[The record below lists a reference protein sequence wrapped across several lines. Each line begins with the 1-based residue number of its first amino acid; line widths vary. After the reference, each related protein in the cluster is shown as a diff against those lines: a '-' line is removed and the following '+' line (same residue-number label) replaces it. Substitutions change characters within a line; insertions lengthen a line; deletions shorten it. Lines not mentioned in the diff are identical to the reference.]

1 MRFLIFNITVLAA
14 LGFLFTSAPNQSFPQ
29 WAAATLDLWAEPD
42 ETTESDNQSGDV
54 AQSGKRFAKAIAQV
68 ASDKIKAIDSSAAAP
83 NTAQAERQ
91 VASDFQ
97 TVSLDKP
104 QPQPQAQR
112 MSSEAIKDLIIAVI
126 DEQKATEA
134 LVGVQQDS
142 GGDSA
147 TAISQLKKPA
157 EVGLEQ
163 DAGDTYGDT
172 LQANVKQ
179 ELAEMNDDEIAR
191 AFEAFEKAAVSSSS
205 PGSETAFEMPVT
217 SGSIEPTK
225 PNFMT
230 SSQRSADLA
239 QMIESLNLI
248 YFEKTGI

>member
-14 LGFLFTSAPNQSFPQ
+14 LGFLFTSAPNQSFLQ
-29 WAAATLDLWAEPD
+29 WAAVTLDLWAEPD
-42 ETTESDNQSGDV
+42 ETTEQDNQLGDV

-68 ASDKIKAIDSSAAAP
+68 ASDKMKAVDSSAAAP
-83 NTAQAERQ
+83 NTVEDERR
-91 VASDFQ
+91 VASDIQ
-97 TVSLDKP
+97 TVSLDQP
-104 QPQPQAQR
+104 QPQPQQ

-126 DEQKATEA
+126 DEQKTTEA
-134 LVGVQQDS
+134 LIGVQQDS

-147 TAISQLKKPA
+147 TAISQLKRPA

-163 DAGDTYGDT
+163 HAGDVSGDT

-179 ELAEMNDDEIAR
+179 ELVNMNDDEIER
-191 AFEAFEKAAVSSSS
+191 AFEAFEKAAVSGSS

-217 SGSIEPTK
+217 SGSIEPIK

-230 SSQRSADLA
+230 PSQRSTDLA

>member
-42 ETTESDNQSGDV
+42 ETTEQDNQLGDV
-54 AQSGKRFAKAIAQV
+54 AQSGKQFAKAIAQV
-68 ASDKIKAIDSSAAAP
+68 ASDKMKAIDSSAAAP
-83 NTAQAERQ
+83 NTAEDERR
-91 VASDFQ
+91 VASDIQ
-97 TVSLDKP
+97 TVSLD
-104 QPQPQAQR
+104 QPQSQQ

-147 TAISQLKKPA
+147 TAISRLKRPG
-157 EVGLEQ
+157 EVVLEQ
-163 DAGDTYGDT
+163 DAGDVSGDT
-172 LQANVKQ
+172 PKANVKQ
-179 ELAEMNDDEIAR
+179 ELVGMSDNEIER
-191 AFEAFEKAAVSSSS
+191 AFEAFEKAAVSGSST
-205 PGSETAFEMPVT
+205 GSETAFEMPVT

-230 SSQRSADLA
+230 PSQRSADLA

>member
-29 WAAATLDLWAEPD
+29 WAAATLNLWAEPD
-42 ETTESDNQSGDV
+42 ETTEQDNQLGDV
-54 AQSGKRFAKAIAQV
+54 AQSGKQFAKAIAQV
-68 ASDKIKAIDSSAAAP
+68 ASEKMKAIDSSAAAP
-83 NTAQAERQ
+83 NTAEDERR
-91 VASDFQ
+91 VASDIQ
-97 TVSLDKP
+97 TVSLD
-104 QPQPQAQR
+104 QPQSQQ

-147 TAISQLKKPA
+147 TAISRLKRPA
-157 EVGLEQ
+157 EIGLEQ
-163 DAGDTYGDT
+163 DAGDVSSDT
-172 LQANVKQ
+172 PQAKVKQ
-179 ELAEMNDDEIAR
+179 ELVEMNDDEIAR
-191 AFEAFEKAAVSSSS
+191 AFEAFEKAAVSGSST
-205 PGSETAFEMPVT
+205 GSETAFEMPVT

-230 SSQRSADLA
+230 PSQRSADLA

>member
-42 ETTESDNQSGDV
+42 ETTEQDNQLGDV
-54 AQSGKRFAKAIAQV
+54 AQSGKQFAKAIAQV
-68 ASDKIKAIDSSAAAP
+68 ASDKMKAIDSSAVAP
-83 NTAQAERQ
+83 NTAEDERR
-91 VASDFQ
+91 VASDIQ
-97 TVSLDKP
+97 TVSLDQP
-104 QPQPQAQR
+104 QPQPQQ

-147 TAISQLKKPA
+147 TAISRLKRPG
-157 EVGLEQ
+157 EVVLEQ
-163 DAGDTYGDT
+163 DAGDVSGDT
-172 LQANVKQ
+172 PKANVKQ
-179 ELAEMNDDEIAR
+179 ELVGMSDNEIER

-217 SGSIEPTK
+217 SGSKEPIK

-230 SSQRSADLA
+230 PSQRSTDLA

>member
-42 ETTESDNQSGDV
+42 ETTEQDNQLGDV
-54 AQSGKRFAKAIAQV
+54 AQSGKQFAKAIAQV
-68 ASDKIKAIDSSAAAP
+68 ASDKMKAIDSSAAAP
-83 NTAQAERQ
+83 NTAEDERR
-91 VASDFQ
+91 VASDIQ
-97 TVSLDKP
+97 TVSLD
-104 QPQPQAQR
+104 QPQSQQ

-147 TAISQLKKPA
+147 TAISRLKRPA
-157 EVGLEQ
+157 EIGLEQ
-163 DAGDTYGDT
+163 DAGDVSGDT
-172 LQANVKQ
+172 PKANVKQ
-179 ELAEMNDDEIAR
+179 ELVGMSDNEIEL
-191 AFEAFEKAAVSSSS
+191 AFEAFEKAAVSGSST
-205 PGSETAFEMPVT
+205 GLETAFEMPVT

-230 SSQRSADLA
+230 PSQRSADLA

>member
-42 ETTESDNQSGDV
+42 ETTEQDNQLGDV
-54 AQSGKRFAKAIAQV
+54 AQSGKQFAKAIAQV
-68 ASDKIKAIDSSAAAP
+68 ASDKMKAIDSSAAAP
-83 NTAQAERQ
+83 NTAEDERR
-91 VASDFQ
+91 VASDIQ
-97 TVSLDKP
+97 TVSLDQP
-104 QPQPQAQR
+104 QPQPQQ

-134 LVGVQQDS
+134 FVGVQQDS

-147 TAISQLKKPA
+147 TAISRLKRPG
-157 EVGLEQ
+157 EVVMEQ
-163 DAGDTYGDT
+163 DAGDVSGDT
-172 LQANVKQ
+172 PQANVKQ
-179 ELAEMNDDEIAR
+179 ELVGISDNEIER
-191 AFEAFEKAAVSSSS
+191 AFEAFEKAAVSGSST
-205 PGSETAFEMPVT
+205 GLETAFEMPVT

-230 SSQRSADLA
+230 PSQRSADLA

>member
-29 WAAATLDLWAEPD
+29 WAAAKLDLWAEPD
-42 ETTESDNQSGDV
+42 ETTEPDNQSGDV

-68 ASDKIKAIDSSAAAP
+68 ASDKIKAIESSAAAP

-91 VASDFQ
+91 GASDFQ

-104 QPQPQAQR
+104 QPQAQQ

-126 DEQKATEA
+126 DEQKASEA

-147 TAISQLKKPA
+147 ATISQLKRPA

-163 DAGDTYGDT
+163 DAGDTSGDT
-172 LQANVKQ
+172 AQANVKQ

-191 AFEAFEKAAVSSSS
+191 AFEAFEKAALSNSL

-230 SSQRSADLA
+230 PSQRSADIA

>member
-42 ETTESDNQSGDV
+42 ETTEQDNQLGDV
-54 AQSGKRFAKAIAQV
+54 AQSGKQFAKAIAQV
-68 ASDKIKAIDSSAAAP
+68 ASDKMKAIDSSAAAP
-83 NTAQAERQ
+83 KTAEDERW
-91 VASDFQ
+91 VASDIQ
-97 TVSLDKP
+97 AVSLD
-104 QPQPQAQR
+104 QPQPKPQQ

-134 LVGVQQDS
+134 LVGAQQDS

-147 TAISQLKKPA
+147 TAISRLKRPG
-157 EVGLEQ
+157 EVVLEQ
-163 DAGDTYGDT
+163 DAGDVSGDT
-172 LQANVKQ
+172 PQANVKQ
-179 ELAEMNDDEIAR
+179 ELVEMNDDEIAR
-191 AFEAFEKAAVSSSS
+191 AFEAFEKAAVSGSST
-205 PGSETAFEMPVT
+205 GLETAFEMPVT

-230 SSQRSADLA
+230 PSQRSADLA

>member
-42 ETTESDNQSGDV
+42 ETTEQDNQLGDV
-54 AQSGKRFAKAIAQV
+54 AQSGKQFAKAIAQV
-68 ASDKIKAIDSSAAAP
+68 ASDKMKAIDSSAAAP
-83 NTAQAERQ
+83 NTAEDERR
-91 VASDFQ
+91 VASDIQ
-97 TVSLDKP
+97 TVSLD
-104 QPQPQAQR
+104 QPQSQQ

-147 TAISQLKKPA
+147 TAISRLKRPG
-157 EVGLEQ
+157 EVVMEQ
-163 DAGDTYGDT
+163 DAGDVSGDT
-172 LQANVKQ
+172 PKANVKQ
-179 ELAEMNDDEIAR
+179 ELVGMNDNEIER
-191 AFEAFEKAAVSSSS
+191 AFEAFEKAAVSGSST
-205 PGSETAFEMPVT
+205 GLETAFEMPVT
-217 SGSIEPTK
+217 SGLIEPTK

-230 SSQRSADLA
+230 PSQRSADLA

>member
-1 MRFLIFNITVLAA
+1 MRFLIFNITVLVA
-14 LGFLFTSAPNQSFPQ
+14 LGFLFTSAHNQSFPQ
-29 WAAATLDLWAEPD
+29 WVAVTLDLWAEPE
-42 ETTESDNQSGDV
+42 ETTEQDNQLGDV

-68 ASDKIKAIDSSAAAP
+68 ASDKMKAIDSSGAAP
-83 NTAQAERQ
+83 KTAEDERR
-91 VASDFQ
+91 VASDIQ
-97 TVSLDKP
+97 AVSLD
-104 QPQPQAQR
+104 QPQPQQ

-142 GGDSA
+142 GGDST

-163 DAGDTYGDT
+163 DARDVSGDTPQG
-172 LQANVKQ
+172 NVKR
-179 ELAEMNDDEIAR
+179 ELVELNDDEIVR
-191 AFEAFEKAAVSSSS
+191 ALEAFEKAEVSGFS
-205 PGSETAFEMPVT
+205 PGSETVFEMPVT
-217 SGSIEPTK
+217 SGSIGPTK

-230 SSQRSADLA
+230 PSQRSADLA

>member
-42 ETTESDNQSGDV
+42 ETTEQDNQSGDV

-83 NTAQAERQ
+83 NTAEAERQ

-97 TVSLDKP
+97 TVSLD
-104 QPQPQAQR
+104 QSQPQAQQ

-134 LVGVQQDS
+134 LVGVRQDS

-163 DAGDTYGDT
+163 DAGDTSGDT
-172 LQANVKQ
+172 PQANVKQ

-191 AFEAFEKAAVSSSS
+191 AFEAFEKAAVSGSST
-205 PGSETAFEMPVT
+205 GLETAFEMPVT
-217 SGSIEPTK
+217 SGLIEPTK

-230 SSQRSADLA
+230 PSQRSADLA

>member
-29 WAAATLDLWAEPD
+29 WVAVTLDLWAEPD
-42 ETTESDNQSGDV
+42 ETTEQDNQLGDV

-68 ASDKIKAIDSSAAAP
+68 ASDKMKAIDSSGAAP
-83 NTAQAERQ
+83 KTAEDERR
-91 VASDFQ
+91 VASDIQ
-97 TVSLDKP
+97 AVSLDQP
-104 QPQPQAQR
+104 QPQPQPQQ

-142 GGDSA
+142 RGDST

-163 DAGDTYGDT
+163 DARDVSGDTPQG
-172 LQANVKQ
+172 NVKR
-179 ELAEMNDDEIAR
+179 ELVELNDDEIVR
-191 AFEAFEKAAVSSSS
+191 ALEAFEKAEVSGFS
-205 PGSETAFEMPVT
+205 PGSETVFEMPVT

-230 SSQRSADLA
+230 PSQRSADLA

>member
-42 ETTESDNQSGDV
+42 ETTEQDNQLGDV
-54 AQSGKRFAKAIAQV
+54 AQSGKQFAKAIAQV
-68 ASDKIKAIDSSAAAP
+68 ASDKMKAIDSSAAAP
-83 NTAQAERQ
+83 NTAEDERR
-91 VASDFQ
+91 VASDIQ
-97 TVSLDKP
+97 TVSLD
-104 QPQPQAQR
+104 QPQSQQ

-147 TAISQLKKPA
+147 TAISRLKRPA
-157 EVGLEQ
+157 EIGLEQ
-163 DAGDTYGDT
+163 DAGDVSSDT
-172 LQANVKQ
+172 PQAKVKQ
-179 ELAEMNDDEIAR
+179 ELVEMNDDEIAR
-191 AFEAFEKAAVSSSS
+191 AFEAFEKAAVSGSST
-205 PGSETAFEMPVT
+205 GSETAFEMPVT
-217 SGSIEPTK
+217 SGSIETTK

-230 SSQRSADLA
+230 PSQRSADLA

>member
-29 WAAATLDLWAEPD
+29 WAAATLNLWAEPD
-42 ETTESDNQSGDV
+42 ETTEQDNQLGDV
-54 AQSGKRFAKAIAQV
+54 EQSGKQFAKAIAQV
-68 ASDKIKAIDSSAAAP
+68 ASDKMKAIDSSAAAP
-83 NTAQAERQ
+83 NTAEDERR
-91 VASDFQ
+91 VASDIQ
-97 TVSLDKP
+97 TVSLD
-104 QPQPQAQR
+104 QPQSQQ

-147 TAISQLKKPA
+147 TAISRLKRPA
-157 EVGLEQ
+157 EIGLEQ
-163 DAGDTYGDT
+163 DAGDVSGDT
-172 LQANVKQ
+172 PQAKVKQ
-179 ELAEMNDDEIAR
+179 ELVEMNDDEIAR
-191 AFEAFEKAAVSSSS
+191 AFEAFEKAAVSGSST
-205 PGSETAFEMPVT
+205 GLETAFEMPVT

-230 SSQRSADLA
+230 PSQRSADLA